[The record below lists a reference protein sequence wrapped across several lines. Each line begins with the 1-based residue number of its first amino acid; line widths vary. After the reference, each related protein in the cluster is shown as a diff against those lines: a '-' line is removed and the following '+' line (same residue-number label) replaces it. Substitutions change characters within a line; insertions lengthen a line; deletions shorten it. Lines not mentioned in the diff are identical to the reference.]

1 MNAVIT
7 QLAGQFGLSPAQAES
22 AAGAILHL
30 VQTRAAGGDFER
42 LIDAVPQV
50 RDWIGKAAAAPADG
64 GLLGSLGSL
73 AGSLGGSGGELGG
86 LLAAVQQA
94 GLKPELLAQFVP
106 ALLQQLSQHV
116 DPALIARLLEAVP
129 ALRGLGAASTT
140 ASSGS
145 EGLGAA
151 LGGLL
156 GKLGG

>member
-1 MNAVIT
+1 MNAIIT
-7 QLAGQFGLSPAQAES
+7 QLAAQFGLSPAQAES

-42 LIDAVPQV
+42 LIEAMPPV
-50 RDWIGKAAAAPADG
+50 RDWIGQAAAAPAG

-140 ASSGS
+140 AASGGD
-145 EGLGAA
+145 GLGAA